1 MLVQIGNIFDSKAK
15 TLVNTVNCVGVMGKG
30 IALEFKNRYPSMY
43 KEYADLCKVGE
54 VKPGVP
60 YFYKDLLGTSILNF
74 PTKDH
79 WRSPSKLSYVINGL
93 DWFVANYSDLGID
106 SIAFP
111 PLGCGNG
118 GLSWEIVGPIMYQKL
133 KDLPIDIEI
142 YAPFGTKQEQ
152 LSEKFL
158 DRAFANNSEDVLG
171 IKQAKRNNNW
181 DLLMYVVR
189 ELSEYRYSLYV
200 GRTIFQKICYVMT
213 RQGVNTGFEFSKGSY
228 GPYSPQIKEAISIL
242 SNSNLIREDNCNK
255 MIRMIV
261 ADAFVFEKSQFS
273 KKDID
278 AANKTI
284 DLFSR
289 VKNTEQ
295 AEMIA
300 TVLYSYDQLSNKK
313 VNSQVFDNEIYDFV
327 TTWKK
332 HWKSAKDDAIYS
344 TIKNL
349 SMFEWI
355 NASPSKTSEYD
366 EL

>member
-43 KEYADLCKVGE
+43 KEYVSLCKSGD

-60 YFYKDLLGTSILNF
+60 YFHRDLLGTSILNF

-79 WRSPSKLSYVINGL
+79 WRSPSKLSYVISGL
-93 DWFVANYSDLGID
+93 DWFVDNYSNLGID

-152 LSEKFL
+152 LSLKFL
-158 DRAFANNSEDVLG
+158 DRPLVNNNDVLG
-171 IKQAKRNNNW
+171 IKLAKRNNNW

-189 ELSEYRYSLYV
+189 ELSQYKYSLYV

-213 RQGVNTGFEFSKGSY
+213 RQGINTGFEFSKGSY

-242 SNSNLIREDNCNK
+242 SNSNLIREDNCNQ

-261 ADAFVFEKSQFS
+261 SDSFDFDKSQFS
-273 KKDID
+273 AKEIE
-278 AANKTI
+278 AADKTI

-295 AEMIA
+295 AEMIS
-300 TVLYSYDQLSNKK
+300 TVLYSYDQLSSKSSNK
-313 VNSQVFDNEIYDFV
+313 QVLDCDIYSFV
-327 TTWKK
+327 TNWKK
-332 HWKSAKDDAIYS
+332 HWKPSKDAAIYS
-344 TIKNL
+344 TIENL
-349 SMFEWI
+349 SMLEWI
-355 NASPSKTSEYD
+355 NAFPSNKFDYD